1 MKVLLGILVALIVL
15 LLLAAAM
22 VTQPFVG
29 ESAPWA
35 GPHAEAARLEE
46 MVRALVGLGNRH
58 DEAGMAKTAAYL
70 HTKLKELGY
79 EPVIQKYRLTA
90 EQLKSTRRANEP
102 ELIGEYSNVLAQIG
116 PQTPQRI
123 VVGAHYDVRRAYPG
137 ADDNGSGTAA
147 LLELA
152 RMLKAR
158 PPAMRVEL
166 AFYSN
171 EERGHIGST
180 NAPKEGVKEMF
191 SLEMLGCFG
200 EPQKFPA
207 PGMAL
212 LYPGVSDGIVI
223 VARLD
228 DFALVRPVKRA
239 IRGSGAVA
247 SSIDAPEAIPG
258 IGNSDH
264 DAYWRAGIPA
274 VMITDTAW
282 YRNLRYHTAKDT
294 PETLNYQKMALITDG
309 VAAAVRDLSE
319 N

>member
-1 MKVLLGILVALIVL
+1 VRIACWALAALVVL
-15 LLLAAAM
+15 LLAAAAM
-22 VTQPFVG
+22 VTQPFAG
-29 ESAPWA
+29 KSAAWD

-46 MVRALVGLGNRH
+46 TVRSLVKPGNRH
-58 DEAGMAKTAAYL
+58 DEAGMARASAFIGER
-70 HTKLKELGY
+70 LKELGHQ
-79 EPVIQKYRLTA
+79 PTIQRYALTA
-90 EQLKSTRRANEP
+90 EQLKATRRPNEP
-102 ELIGEYSNVLAQIG
+102 DLIGEYSNILAQIG
-116 PQTPQRI
+116 PETPQRI

-137 ADDNGSGTAA
+137 ADDNASGTAS

-180 NAPKEGVKEMF
+180 NAPKEGVREMF

-207 PGMAL
+207 PGMGL
-212 LYPGVSDGIVI
+212 LYPGVEDGIVI
-223 VARLD
+223 VGRLD
-228 DFALVRPVKRA
+228 DFSLVRAVKRG
-239 IRGSGAVA
+239 INGSGAMA

-282 YRNLRYHTAKDT
+282 YRNPRYHTARDT

-309 VAAAVRDLSE
+309 VAAAIRDLSQP
-319 N
+319 